1 MLARLPHPHQVAS
14 TIPRISPIAQPVR
27 QSAVAEIAELVRAR
41 PVSDPASCSIVTIPT
56 RQSRDETARIR
67 EGRRDAPHMTTLMI
81 THDVDDV
88 EHWLASPKREEVFGP
103 LGISARTCVDSD
115 RSNHVGLIV
124 EVPDIDTLQ
133 RVLASDEAA
142 AAMKHDGVQPET
154 LHIMV
159 QS

>member
-1 MLARLPHPHQVAS
+1 
-14 TIPRISPIAQPVR
+14 
-27 QSAVAEIAELVRAR
+27 
-41 PVSDPASCSIVTIPT
+41 
-56 RQSRDETARIR
+56 
-67 EGRRDAPHMTTLMI
+67 MTTLLI

-103 LGISARTCVDSD
+103 LGISARTCVDAD

-124 EVPDIDTLQ
+124 DVPDLETLQ
-133 RVLASDEAA
+133 RALASPEAA
-142 AAMKHDGVQPET
+142 EAMQHDGVQPET

>member
-1 MLARLPHPHQVAS
+1 
-14 TIPRISPIAQPVR
+14 
-27 QSAVAEIAELVRAR
+27 
-41 PVSDPASCSIVTIPT
+41 
-56 RQSRDETARIR
+56 
-67 EGRRDAPHMTTLMI
+67 MTTLLI

-88 EHWLASPKREEVFGP
+88 EHWLASPKREEIFGP
-103 LGISARTCVDSD
+103 LGISVRTCVDSD

-133 RVLASDEAA
+133 RVLESPEAA